1 MADIMALRAFFA
13 TETGQKLVKVC
24 GSAIHVEA
32 MAESAGDRASK
43 KAFGMDALLRFQF
56 NLASDKEFA
65 RATSESVAQ
74 PDTTGSTEDEAL
86 PVDFRRSF

>member
-1 MADIMALRAFFA
+1 MALRAFLA

-24 GSAIHVEA
+24 GSAIHAEA

-43 KAFGMDALLRFQF
+43 KAFGMDQLLKFQF

-65 RATSESVAQ
+65 RATGEQVAN
-74 PDTTGSTEDEAL
+74 PDTIGSEENDAL